1 MRGGPRYAPSISP
14 PPPMLE
20 ITNLA
25 KHFGGVAALDGVRL
39 SVAAG
44 RVHALLGE
52 NGAGKSTLLKCLSGA
67 YRPDRGE
74 IRLSGQ
80 PFDPRNPREAEAAGM
95 RFVHQ
100 ELNLVPGFTAYENAF
115 VGRPYLRR
123 FGLIDWA
130 GMRARMDAVRRRL
143 GLDLP
148 LDIPVRRLSVSQRQL
163 VEILR
168 ALMDDAKI
176 LVLDEPT
183 ASLSEA
189 EAATL
194 RKVTAD
200 LAKTGCA
207 VIFVS
212 HRMDEVFEVAQ
223 DYTVLRNGRTVGEG
237 ELAGTTRDEI
247 VAMMAGQALSHQRP
261 SALPATG
268 APVLTLSGFAA
279 GPHRRPVDLTVS
291 SGEIVGLY
299 GIVGSGRSSLLKS
312 IWGANPGARGEIT
325 ITGQALPPSGIAARI
340 RAGVAFA
347 PEDRRSTGLIMSH
360 SVLDNAVLPRLPRY
374 RALPRLP
381 VLSRPA
387 MRRGARA
394 MLGAVNAKFAGL
406 SDRIATLS
414 GGNQQ
419 KVLIG
424 RWLSEETRLLLLDEP
439 TRGVDVRSKAEI
451 HQLCREL
458 AARGTPVVFAT
469 SDIEELFMLAGR
481 IVVLAHGTVALDA
494 PAESLTRQDVLTATF
509 ADSGKAPLIGLP
521 ATSPR
526 EGEEGRPI

>member
-1 MRGGPRYAPSISP
+1 
-14 PPPMLE
+14 MLE
-20 ITNLA
+20 ITDLA

-39 SVAAG
+39 SVASG

-67 YRPDRGE
+67 YRRDRGE
-74 IRLSGQ
+74 IRLSGRN
-80 PFDPRNPREAEAAGM
+80 FDPRNPAEAEAAGL

-115 VGRPYLRR
+115 VGRPYPRR

-130 GMRARMDAVRRRL
+130 GMRARMDAVRQRL

-148 LDIPVRRLSVSQRQL
+148 LDVPVRRLSVSQRQL

-168 ALMDDAKI
+168 ALMDDARI

-194 RKVTAD
+194 RKVTSD
-200 LAKTGCA
+200 LAKAGCA

-212 HRMDEVFEVAQ
+212 HRMDEVFDVAQ

-237 ELAGTTRDEI
+237 ALAGTTRDEI

-261 SALPATG
+261 TALPATG
-268 APVLTLSGFAA
+268 GPVLKLSGFAA
-279 GPHRRPVDLTVS
+279 GPHRRPLDLTIS
-291 SGEIVGLY
+291 AGEIVGLY

-312 IWGANPGARGEIT
+312 IWGANAQARGGIAISGLT
-325 ITGQALPPSGIAARI
+325 LPPSGIAARI
-340 RAGVAFA
+340 RAGMAFA

-381 VLSRPA
+381 VLSGPA
-387 MRRGARA
+387 MRRSTAA
-394 MLGAVNAKFAGL
+394 MLSRVNAKFGRL
-406 SDRIATLS
+406 SDRIGTLS

-424 RWLSEETRLLLLDEP
+424 RWLSGETRLLLLDEP

-451 HQLCREL
+451 HQLCRDL
-458 AARGTPVVFAT
+458 AGRGTPVIFAT

-481 IVVLAHGTVALDA
+481 IVVLAHGAIALDA
-494 PAESLTRQDVLTATF
+494 PAADITRQDVLTATF
-509 ADSGKAPLIGLP
+509 AEAGEPLIRLPAPSPTRGEGGLP
-521 ATSPR
+521 R
-526 EGEEGRPI
+526 